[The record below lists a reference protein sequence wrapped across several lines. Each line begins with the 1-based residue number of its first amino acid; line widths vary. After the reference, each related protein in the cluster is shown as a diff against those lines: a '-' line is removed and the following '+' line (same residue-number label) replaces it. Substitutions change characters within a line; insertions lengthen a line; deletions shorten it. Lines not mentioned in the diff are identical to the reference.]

1 MDRMK
6 DMAGGMN
13 PAEIQ
18 KRLEGVNWPIEKD
31 DLVTVLQRN
40 GAPEQLVDKVQES
53 DLSQFNGIQD
63 VMDSAQGMF

>member
-1 MDRMK
+1 MDRIK